1 MGSRGQ
7 TPRTPGGAAE
17 IRPVSAA
24 EDPFQTPR
32 VLTAGSRPSLS
43 RDRENAPPSS
53 RGGDGG
59 QALRIHSPM
68 EMAPNPEE
76 TGRRRKGQPPPGE
89 RPRAKQ
95 WTVGKPTGEEAV
107 ESRGRIKLLGR
118 APVYPC
124 RRTRRSLRATTLH
137 PAPMRP
143 RTLPLGGS

>member
-76 TGRRRKGQPPPGE
+76 
-89 RPRAKQ
+89 
-95 WTVGKPTGEEAV
+95 V
-107 ESRGRIKLLGR
+107 RGGLKFLGVLGDQVCAQVYDSFLLARGCLFYS
-118 APVYPC
+118 V
-124 RRTRRSLRATTLH
+124 
-137 PAPMRP
+137 
-143 RTLPLGGS
+143 